1 MRKARVKHPRMRP
14 GDRGILCHVLGPR
27 QSTAPQTD
35 HAEASVPF
43 LTSTDVTRFL
53 LALALTLTVAVPA
66 HGVDVG
72 VDDTADEYLISG
84 STVLDG
90 SSPDAAAALACP
102 DCHWRVVVI
111 CDSGSLDDRRGCDA
125 LPTVCDTRRAEL
137 WRAIAPAQPPLGD
150 PAWEYRGVICLRDAP
165 VAVSVVATAIPELVR
180 QAVPPLA
187 AGSLP
192 ANTSLTQLPTSFF
205 SGQPA
210 AHVLPPI
217 RVSGARVTI
226 HLQPTW
232 RWDFGHGS
240 PIVTKAPGRRART
253 SAVQH
258 RFPRRGIYR
267 IRVDTTWHATYDIN
281 DATGFVVSD
290 PITQSAH
297 FDLRIREARRFLLHP
312 RSTT

>member
-14 GDRGILCHVLGPR
+14 GDRAILCHVPGLR

-35 HAEASVPF
+35 HAEASAGF
-43 LTSTDVTRFL
+43 LTSPDVIRFL
-53 LALALTLTVAVPA
+53 LGLVLALSVAVPA
-66 HGVDVG
+66 QGVDVG

-84 STVLDG
+84 TTVLDG
-90 SSPDAAAALACP
+90 SSPDAADALACS

-111 CDSGSLDDRRGCDA
+111 CDSGSLDDRRGCET
-125 LPTVCDTRRAEL
+125 LPTDCDARRAEV
-137 WRAIAPAQPPLGD
+137 WRAIAPTQPPLGD
-150 PAWEYRGVICLRDAP
+150 PTWEYRGVICLHDAP
-165 VAVSVVATAIPELVR
+165 VAVSAVATAIPELVR

-192 ANTSLTQLPTSFF
+192 ASTSLTQLPTSFF

-210 AHVLPPI
+210 AHSLPSI
-217 RVSGARVTI
+217 RISGARVTM

-240 PIVTKAPGRRART
+240 ALVTESPGRRARA

-258 RFPRRGIYR
+258 TYPRRGIYR
-267 IRVDTTWHATYDIN
+267 VRVDTTWHATYDIN
-281 DATGFVVSD
+281 DATGFTVAET
-290 PITQSAH
+290 ITQSAQ
-297 FDLRIREARRFLLHP
+297 FDLRIREARRFLSYT